1 MKKCRKC
8 GCELEVGINWY
19 ESHARNRNY
28 ICIEC
33 KRVYTQEYSRDHREE
48 KLARR
53 RKRYLE
59 QREKKSAYYKKNRE
73 AIIAY
78 NRQYRQ
84 DHQEEIAA
92 RKRQYQQ
99 DHREEIAAR
108 KRKYSHEHRE
118 EIAVYFRE
126 RYQTN
131 IQYRLTCGLRTRL
144 RRALKGD
151 TKSGSAVRDLGC
163 SIPELVAR
171 FESQF
176 REGMTW
182 DNYGEWQID
191 HIVPLSSFDLTNR
204 KQLLQACH
212 YTNLQPLWAYENSS
226 KGAKTDLFSGV
237 VNVNKMEVVYESL

>member
-1 MKKCRKC
+1 MKRCRKC
-8 GCELEVGINWY
+8 DVLLEVGINWY

-33 KRVYTQEYSRDHREE
+33 KRVCTQEYSLDHREE

-84 DHQEEIAA
+84 DHQEEVAARKRKYHHEHREEIAA
-92 RKRQYQQ
+92 RKWQYQQ
-99 DHREEIAAR
+99 DHREEIAA
-108 KRKYSHEHRE
+108 
-118 EIAVYFRE
+118 YFRE

-131 IQYRLTCGLRTRL
+131 IQYKLTCKLRARL
-144 RRALKGD
+144 RRALKGN

-163 SIPELVAR
+163 SIPELVAHL
-171 FESQF
+171 ESQF
-176 REGMTW
+176 RESMTW

-204 KQLLQACH
+204 EQLLQVCH
-212 YTNLQPLWAYENSS
+212 YTNLQPLWASENSS
-226 KGAKTDLFSGV
+226 KGAKLPEEWLQT
-237 VNVNKMEVVYESL
+237 